1 MHNMNKTI
9 KQKLD
14 IISNSEDNINELY
27 SIFNSLEGEIFP
39 MIRINIEV
47 GAYVVRQ
54 RINDKC
60 KDFSNVSDLSYP
72 PVLCCYNYG
81 RANLPY
87 HSMFYCCSFS
97 GDENAPLPRYIT
109 LLETSDFIKDT
120 ESVGI
125 QRATCSRWDIIE
137 ELELLAL
144 PFSDNYQRTI
154 ATIEQIKN
162 EWKELKCKT
171 NINKDALNLV
181 EYMSDEIA
189 KETVKNIDYFKI
201 ANFIYYLLYIN
212 KSTCNSDGIIYPS
225 VAAGGEGFNVVLK
238 PEAVDK
244 KLKFSVA
251 SLCYL
256 IKNGMKADLHVV
268 NHSTEMAE
276 DGNLFFELQE
286 DFDKKICEGF
296 EFIN

>member
-1 MHNMNKTI
+1 MNESV
-9 KQKLD
+9 KQKLNM
-14 IISNSEDNINELY
+14 ISNSEDNTNELY
-27 SIFNSLEGEIFP
+27 FIFNSFEGEILP
-39 MIRINIEV
+39 IIRINIEA

-54 RINDKC
+54 RINDKD
-60 KDFSNVSDLSYP
+60 KVFSNVSDLSYP
-72 PVLCCYNYG
+72 PVHCCYNYG

-97 GDENAPLPRYIT
+97 GDKDAPLPRYIT
-109 LLETSDFIKDT
+109 LLETSDFVKDT

-137 ELELLAL
+137 KLELLAL
-144 PFSDNYQRTI
+144 PFSDNYERPVG
-154 ATIEQIKN
+154 TIEQIKK
-162 EWKELKCKT
+162 EWEELKCKT

-181 EYMSDEIA
+181 EYMSDEVA
-189 KETVKNIDYFKI
+189 KEVVENINYFKI
-201 ANFIYYLLYIN
+201 ANFIYYLLYMN

-225 VAAGGEGFNVVLK
+225 VAAGGEGFNIVLK

-256 IKNGMKADLHVV
+256 IKNGMKADLHIV
-268 NHSTEMAE
+268 NHSTGMDEY
-276 DGNLFFELQE
+276 GSLSFELQE
-286 DFDKKICEGF
+286 DFDKQICEGF

>member
-1 MHNMNKTI
+1 MNESI

-14 IISNSEDNINELY
+14 RISNSEDNTNELY
-27 SIFNSLEGEIFP
+27 SIFNSFEGEILP
-39 MIRINIEV
+39 MIRINIEA

-54 RINDKC
+54 RINDKD

-72 PVLCCYNYG
+72 PVHCCYNYG
-81 RANLPY
+81 RANLPH

-97 GDENAPLPRYIT
+97 GDKDAPLPRYIT

-125 QRATCSRWDIIE
+125 QRVTCSRWDIIE
-137 ELELLAL
+137 KLELLAL
-144 PFSDNYQRTI
+144 PFSDNYERTI
-154 ATIEQIKN
+154 DSIEHIKN
-162 EWKELKCKT
+162 EWKELKSKT

-189 KETVKNIDYFKI
+189 KETAENLDYFKI

-225 VAAGGEGFNVVLK
+225 VAAGGEGFNIVLK

-256 IKNGMKADLHVV
+256 IKNGKNAGLHVV

-276 DGNLFFELQE
+276 DGSLSFALQE
-286 DFDKKICEGF
+286 GFDKQICEGF

>member
-1 MHNMNKTI
+1 MNESVKL
-9 KQKLD
+9 KLD
-14 IISNSEDNINELY
+14 KISNSEDNTNELY
-27 SIFNSLEGEIFP
+27 SIFNSFEGEKLP
-39 MIRINIEV
+39 MIRINIEA

-54 RINDKC
+54 RINDKD
-60 KDFSNVSDLSYP
+60 KDFSNVFDLSYP
-72 PVLCCYNYG
+72 PVHCCYNYG

-97 GDENAPLPRYIT
+97 GDKDAPLPRYIT

-120 ESVGI
+120 ESIGI

-144 PFSDNYQRTI
+144 PFSNNYEKTI
-154 ATIEQIKN
+154 AAIEQIKN
-162 EWKELKCKT
+162 EWNELKKKT
-171 NINKDALNLV
+171 NINKNALDLV
-181 EYMSDEIA
+181 EYMSNEIA
-189 KETVKNIDYFKI
+189 KEATESLDYFKI

-212 KSTCNSDGIIYPS
+212 NSTCNSDGIIYPS
-225 VAAGGEGFNVVLK
+225 VAAGGEGFNIVLK

-256 IKNGMKADLHVV
+256 IKSGMKAELHVV
-268 NHSTEMAE
+268 NHSTEMSE
-276 DGNLFFELQE
+276 DGSLSFVAQE
-286 DFDKKICEGF
+286 DFDKQICKGL

>member
-1 MHNMNKTI
+1 MNESV
-9 KQKLD
+9 KQKLNM
-14 IISNSEDNINELY
+14 ISNSEDNTNELY
-27 SIFNSLEGEIFP
+27 SIFNSFEGEILP
-39 MIRINIEV
+39 IIRINIEA

-54 RINDKC
+54 RINDKD
-60 KDFSNVSDLSYP
+60 KVFSNVSDLSYP
-72 PVLCCYNYG
+72 PVHCCYNYG

-97 GDENAPLPRYIT
+97 GDKDAPLPRYIT
-109 LLETSDFIKDT
+109 LIETSAFIKDT
-120 ESVGI
+120 KSVGV

-137 ELELLAL
+137 DLELLAL
-144 PFSDNYQRTI
+144 PFSDNYEKTI
-154 ATIEQIKN
+154 ATIEQIKS
-162 EWKELKCKT
+162 EWKKLKCKT
-171 NINKDALNLV
+171 NINKDALELV

-189 KETVKNIDYFKI
+189 KETVENLDYFKI

-212 KSTCNSDGIIYPS
+212 KSTFNSDGIIYPS
-225 VAAGGEGFNVVLK
+225 VAAGGEGFNIVLK
-238 PEAVDK
+238 PETVDK

-256 IKNGMKADLHVV
+256 IKNGMKADLYIV

-276 DGNLFFELQE
+276 DGSLSFELQE
-286 DFDKKICEGF
+286 DFDKQICEGF

>member
-1 MHNMNKTI
+1 MNKTI

-14 IISNSEDNINELY
+14 IISNSEDNTNELY
-27 SIFNSLEGEIFP
+27 SIFNSLKGEIFP

-54 RINDKC
+54 RINDKD

-72 PVLCCYNYG
+72 PVHCCYNYG

-97 GDENAPLPRYIT
+97 GGKNDPLPRYIT

-125 QRATCSRWDIIE
+125 QRATCSRWDIVE

-256 IKNGMKADLHVV
+256 IKNGLKADLHVV
-268 NHSTEMAE
+268 NHSTEIAE
-276 DGNLFFELQE
+276 DGSLSFEQQE
-286 DFDKKICEGF
+286 GFDKQICEGF